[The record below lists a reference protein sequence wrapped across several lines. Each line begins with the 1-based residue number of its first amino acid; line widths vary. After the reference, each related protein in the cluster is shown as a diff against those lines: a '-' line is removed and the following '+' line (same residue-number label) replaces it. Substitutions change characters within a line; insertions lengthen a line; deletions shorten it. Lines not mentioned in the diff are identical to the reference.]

1 MPQPDQEETDN
12 EKINRHMVQMENE
25 QGRRDLAKELI
36 QQRRVLRKNGQLY
49 TDMLAHFND
58 AKKVATAGAAV
69 MKQMQEMQWD
79 LLQLMAQVHKKC
91 EHE

>member
-1 MPQPDQEETDN
+1 
-12 EKINRHMVQMENE
+12 MENE

-36 QQRRVLRKNGQLY
+36 QQRRVIRKNGQLY
-49 TDMLAHFND
+49 TDMLAHFYE

-69 MKQMQEMQWD
+69 LKQLQEMQWD
-79 LLQLMAQVHKKC
+79 LLQGMAQVPKKS